1 MARNI
6 LWLGA
11 HKTGTTFLQKSLD
24 LSQDALAAGQVH
36 YVELDAFRQ
45 MYTRPLVNGRT
56 DMEVSESVYRQDW
69 EGTNL
74 VFDENLPALVQHV
87 CRPEGLYTSGPAR
100 SRLLA
105 DHLGFERPLIVF
117 GIRAFASYLPSLYC
131 ETLKSTPFKVFRK
144 FLRTPLDHL
153 AWYPAIKALQG
164 EFQGSDVLVYQY
176 ETLKGNERALLAH
189 VTGLAPADFTL
200 LGKTERLGFSHRS
213 IRALRDINQSRKV
226 ERKDV
231 RNAVKRFPK
240 SAEHPAYWPW
250 KPEEKPQLAALYA
263 ADVARIKTDDSLT
276 FLDCNTL

>member
-36 YVELDAFRQ
+36 YMELDAFRQ
-45 MYTRPLVNGRT
+45 VYTRPLVNGRT
-56 DMEVSESVYRQDW
+56 DLQVGESVYRQDW
-69 EGTNL
+69 AGTNL

-100 SRLLA
+100 SRMLA
-105 DHLGFERPLIVF
+105 DHLGFQRPLIVF

-144 FLRTPLDHL
+144 FLRTPLEHL

-189 VTGLAPADFTL
+189 ITGLRPEVFTL
-200 LGKTERLGFSHRS
+200 LGKAERPGFSHRS
-213 IRALRDINQSRKV
+213 IRALREINKERKI

-231 RNAVKRFPK
+231 REAVKAFPK
-240 SAEHPAYWPW
+240 GAENPAYSPW
-250 KPEEKPQLAALYA
+250 TDEEIPKLTALYA
-263 ADVARIKTDDSLT
+263 ADLDRIKTDDSLT